1 MARWLP
7 RSADLTRFCQK
18 LSRVKTLEE
27 DMMETSFNRCL
38 STIDLTLLG
47 IGGMV
52 GSGLYVLTGTV
63 AKEIAGPAVIVS
75 FIIAGF
81 ASLLA
86 ALCYAEF
93 GARVPKTGSAYMFTY
108 VSVGEIWA
116 FLIGWNVLLEYMIG
130 GAAVARAWS
139 GYLDSI
145 FNHKIKN
152 FTETHVGAWQVPFLA
167 RYPDFLAAAILLVA
181 TTFIS
186 FGAKVSSWL
195 NHVFSAISMGVILF
209 ILIMGFILAQ
219 PKNWSA
225 QEGGFA
231 PYGLS
236 GIMAGTAT
244 STCFYAFVGFDVIAA
259 SSEEARN
266 PQQAVPRAIAFSL
279 GLATGAYILVSVVLT
294 LMVPWHTL
302 DPDSALADAF
312 YRRGYT
318 WAGFL
323 VATGSICAMNT
334 VLLSNLFSLPR
345 IVYAMAE
352 DGLFFQVFSRVHPR
366 TQVPVIGIVVFGL
379 LMALLALVFDLEA
392 LVQFLSI
399 GTLLAYTFVAASII
413 VLRFQQQKLEPREPA
428 AGGRPSPEARE
439 GPSAG
444 ELKEYESFSDKLQ
457 LVDRDKSKEHR
468 EPGQLKAAFEP
479 YLEFLSDFYPGEV
492 VTVAVVTLM
501 VSAICLCSILVF
513 GNTHLHLPTWS
524 YSLLLVLFSLVFLL
538 SLLLIWAHEQQRSTQ
553 TFQIP
558 LVPLS
563 PALSIVLNI
572 YLMLKLSYMTWLRFA
587 IWLLLGHEKMAHT
600 LEPLIPSSLYDV
612 PVVRPTAGVLSTGVA
627 KKATSILAGVRKS
640 WGQFWAPHDKKDIEG
655 LERVQRRATELGKGL
670 ELESDI
676 ELLREL
682 GGENV
687 LFLVTNFIAT
697 AKQAQGTCPESPSVL
712 DATCTEDADCPVG
725 NTVVHGNG
733 IKTGKCVMFNASHST
748 CEIYGWCP
756 VENSTLPRCN
766 TLQTN
771 DPIYFKTCTYDP
783 IFHPSCPVFR
793 VRDMVEAAGETFG
806 DLALLGGSIGVRIRW
821 DCDLDCSAA
830 QCLPQ
835 YSFSLQNRKYNF
847 RTASYYWDSQRQLYR
862 NLLKLYG
869 IRFDISVHG
878 QAGKFSIIPTAV
890 SFGTGIAF
898 FGAATVIC
906 DLVLL
911 YLDTKADLYWKEKF
925 EEAKPPEG
933 LSAWCRAWTN
943 QIHACGVL

>member
-1 MARWLP
+1 LN
-7 RSADLTRFCQK
+7 
-18 LSRVKTLEE
+18 RVKTLED

-152 FTETHVGAWQVPFLA
+152 FTETHVGTWQVPFLA
-167 RYPDFLAAAILLVA
+167 HYPDFLAAAILLVA
-181 TTFIS
+181 TAFIS

-209 ILIMGFILAQ
+209 ILVMGFILAQ

-244 STCFYAFVGFDVIAA
+244 CFYAFVGFDVIAA

-266 PQQAVPRAIAFSL
+266 PQRAVPRAIAFSL
-279 GLATGAYILVSVVLT
+279 GLATGAYVLVSVVLT

-312 YRRGYT
+312 YRRGYA

-323 VATGSICAMNT
+323 VAAGSICAMNT

-352 DGLFFQVFSRVHPR
+352 DGLFFRVFSRVHPR
-366 TQVPVIGIVVFGL
+366 TQVPVVGIVVFGL

-413 VLRFQQQKLEPREPA
+413 VLRFQQQKVDVPA
-428 AGGRPSPEARE
+428 PVAGGRPSPEPHE
-439 GPSAG
+439 GPST
-444 ELKEYESFSDKLQ
+444 
-457 LVDRDKSKEHR
+457 
-468 EPGQLKAAFEP
+468 GQLKAAFEP

-524 YSLLLVLFSLVFLL
+524 YSLLLVLFSLGFLL
-538 SLLLIWAHEQQRSTQ
+538 SLLLIWAHEQQRGTQ

-587 IWLLLGHEKMAHT
+587 VWLLLG
-600 LEPLIPSSLYDV
+600 
-612 PVVRPTAGVLSTGVA
+612 
-627 KKATSILAGVRKS
+627 
-640 WGQFWAPHDKKDIEG
+640 
-655 LERVQRRATELGKGL
+655 
-670 ELESDI
+670 
-676 ELLREL
+676 LL
-682 GGENV
+682 V
-687 LFLVTNFIAT
+687 
-697 AKQAQGTCPESPSVL
+697 
-712 DATCTEDADCPVG
+712 
-725 NTVVHGNG
+725 
-733 IKTGKCVMFNASHST
+733 
-748 CEIYGWCP
+748 
-756 VENSTLPRCN
+756 
-766 TLQTN
+766 
-771 DPIYFKTCTYDP
+771 YF
-783 IFHPSCPVFR
+783 
-793 VRDMVEAAGETFG
+793 G
-806 DLALLGGSIGVRIRW
+806 
-821 DCDLDCSAA
+821 
-830 QCLPQ
+830 
-835 YSFSLQNRKYNF
+835 
-847 RTASYYWDSQRQLYR
+847 
-862 NLLKLYG
+862 YG
-869 IRFDISVHG
+869 IWHS
-878 QAGKFSIIPTAV
+878 
-890 SFGTGIAF
+890 
-898 FGAATVIC
+898 
-906 DLVLL
+906 
-911 YLDTKADLYWKEKF
+911 KE
-925 EEAKPPEG
+925 
-933 LSAWCRAWTN
+933 
-943 QIHACGVL
+943 